1 MKRWQ
6 PIAVGLVIS
15 GVFIYLALRRADLA
29 AVGTALGTA
38 RYGYVALA
46 GIALVGTIAL
56 RGIRWSILTEGRL
69 TITDAFWLFNIGFMF
84 NNVLPARLGELVRA
98 LLAGRR
104 PHMRFTSALSSIVVE
119 RLFDMVCVAGLLGLS
134 LLALPLPRWAITA
147 GVAMG
152 GGALAGMIVLALTAR
167 FPGPALGVGS
177 RLLSL
182 APGVDAEK
190 GEGLLL
196 PFIEGL
202 GGVANARTFGLGL
215 GVSLAAWLASGA
227 TAWLLLLA
235 FWGDARMIEGMLAVA
250 AAGLGVTIPAAPSG
264 VGPFEAAVIGVLGIV
279 GRNLDVSRSYAFALH
294 ALNFAITSALGLLG
308 LMREGVTFRQVA
320 QEARTLRDGISG
332 DGESHARAGLQ

>member
-6 PIAVGLVIS
+6 PIAIGLLIS
-15 GVFIYLALRRADLA
+15 GIFIFLALRQANLA
-29 AVGTALGTA
+29 AVGAALSTAHF
-38 RYGYVALA
+38 GYVALT

-56 RGIRWSILTEGRL
+56 RGLRWSILTQERL

-84 NNVLPARLGELVRA
+84 NNVLPARLGEFVRA

-119 RLFDMVCVAGLLGLS
+119 RLFDMVSVVALLALS
-134 LLALPLPRWAITA
+134 LLTLPLPRWAITA
-147 GVAMG
+147 GIAMG
-152 GGALAGMIVLALTAR
+152 SGALVGMIMLAVAAR
-167 FPGPALGVGS
+167 HPGPALVVGS

-182 APGVDAEK
+182 VPGVDAERSERLI
-190 GEGLLL
+190 G
-196 PFIEGL
+196 PFIQGL
-202 GGVANARTFGLGL
+202 GGLSDGRTFGLGL

-227 TAWLLLLA
+227 TAWLLLIA
-235 FWGDARMIEGMLAVA
+235 FWGDAPLIEGMLAVA

-279 GRNLDVSRSYAFALH
+279 GRDLDVSRSYAFTLH
-294 ALNFAITSALGLLG
+294 GLNFAITSVLGLLG

-320 QEARTLRDGISG
+320 QEARALRDGMG
-332 DGESHARAGLQ
+332 DAESHARAELQ